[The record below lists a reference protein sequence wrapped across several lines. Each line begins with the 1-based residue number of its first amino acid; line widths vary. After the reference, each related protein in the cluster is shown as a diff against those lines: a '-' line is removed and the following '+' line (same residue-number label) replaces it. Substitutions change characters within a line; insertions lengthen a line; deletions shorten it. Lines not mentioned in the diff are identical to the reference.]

1 MMLLRANVLTLG
13 FSGIRRDVIELLCE
27 MLNRRVH
34 PVVPEKGSVGASGDL
49 APLAHLALSVIGEGE
64 VFFEGQRMA
73 SAEALQRAK
82 LKPLELEA
90 KEGLALLNGTQAM
103 HAVGGL
109 ALLRAQRLARVAD
122 VSGAMSLEA
131 LKGTP
136 VAFDLRLQ
144 DARPHPGQKA
154 VAEHLLSLM
163 EDSEI
168 RQSHLTDD
176 PRVQDAYSLRCMP
189 QVHGAVRGA
198 LAHCEDILLIESA
211 SATDNPLVFAETG
224 DVISG
229 GNFHGAPLAFAFDY
243 AAIAMTDLMS
253 MSERRTDRLTNPDK
267 SEGLPAFLARRP
279 GVESGFMI
287 AHVAAA
293 SLVNE
298 ARVLAHPASIDNIT
312 TSGGKEDH
320 VSMGMTS
327 ALKLRSIVDLA
338 ENLLAIEL
346 LAAAEGLEHR
356 RPLKAGR
363 GVERAFAAVRKI
375 APPLT
380 HDRPLSGD
388 IARVAEAIR
397 RGDFDREERTDM
409 SGKRIIHAPRG
420 SERTCKGWHQEAAMR
435 MLMNNL
441 DPDVAENPDQ
451 LVVYGGTGRAARSW
465 EAFDA
470 IVGSLRELENDETL
484 LVQSGKPVGKF
495 RTHDEAPRV
504 LIANSNLV
512 GQWNNYAEFNR
523 LERMGLTMYGQ
534 MTAGSWIYI
543 GSQGIV
549 QGTFETFAAA
559 GRKHFGGSLDG
570 KFVLTGGLGGMGGA
584 QPLAATMNGAVFL
597 GVEVDPARIEKRLK
611 SGYCDK
617 IAWSLD
623 EALKLIDQARKDRK
637 SLSVGLVGNCADV
650 LPEIVKRG
658 VVPDVLTDQTSAHDA
673 LNGYVPHGMS
683 LEDALALR
691 RKNPDEY
698 IERAMHSM
706 AVHVEAM
713 LALQKKG
720 AITFDYGNNIRA
732 QAQKAGVK
740 NAFDI
745 PGFRS

>member
-1 MMLLRANVLTLG
+1 MELNGEQISLVQLAAVASGGEAVHITDLARPRILASRKLIEQIIERDAVVYGVNTGFGKLADVRIGRHELRQLQLNLVRSHACGIGNRLSEPEVRAMMLLRANVLALG
-13 FSGIRRDVIELLCE
+13 LSGVRCELIELLCE
-27 MLNRRVH
+27 MLNRRIY

-49 APLAHLALSVIGEGE
+49 APLSHLALSLVGEGE
-64 VFFEGQRMA
+64 ALFEGRRMS
-73 SAEALQRAK
+73 SAEALRRAQ
-82 LKPLELEA
+82 LKPLQLEA

-144 DARPHPGQKA
+144 DARRHPGQKA

-243 AAIAMTDLMS
+243 VAIAIADLMS
-253 MSERRTDRLTNPDK
+253 ISERRTDRLTNPDK
-267 SEGLPAFLARRP
+267 SEGLPAFLAQRP

-298 ARVLAHPASIDNIT
+298 ARVLAHPASVDNIT

-327 ALKLRSIVDLA
+327 ALKLRSIVNLA

-346 LAAAEGLEHR
+346 LAAAQGLEHR

-375 APPLT
+375 VPPLT
-380 HDRPLSGD
+380 EDRALSGD

-397 RGDFDREERTDM
+397 RGDFDREE
-409 SGKRIIHAPRG
+409 
-420 SERTCKGWHQEAAMR
+420 EQ
-435 MLMNNL
+435 
-441 DPDVAENPDQ
+441 
-451 LVVYGGTGRAARSW
+451 
-465 EAFDA
+465 
-470 IVGSLRELENDETL
+470 
-484 LVQSGKPVGKF
+484 
-495 RTHDEAPRV
+495 
-504 LIANSNLV
+504 
-512 GQWNNYAEFNR
+512 
-523 LERMGLTMYGQ
+523 
-534 MTAGSWIYI
+534 
-543 GSQGIV
+543 
-549 QGTFETFAAA
+549 
-559 GRKHFGGSLDG
+559 
-570 KFVLTGGLGGMGGA
+570 
-584 QPLAATMNGAVFL
+584 
-597 GVEVDPARIEKRLK
+597 
-611 SGYCDK
+611 
-617 IAWSLD
+617 
-623 EALKLIDQARKDRK
+623 
-637 SLSVGLVGNCADV
+637 
-650 LPEIVKRG
+650 
-658 VVPDVLTDQTSAHDA
+658 
-673 LNGYVPHGMS
+673 
-683 LEDALALR
+683 
-691 RKNPDEY
+691 
-698 IERAMHSM
+698 
-706 AVHVEAM
+706 
-713 LALQKKG
+713 
-720 AITFDYGNNIRA
+720 
-732 QAQKAGVK
+732 
-740 NAFDI
+740 
-745 PGFRS
+745 